1 MSERWESD
9 SLRWIHEV
17 REGKYKRGKG
27 KSLDK
32 LISGP
37 SRKARALAQKLGLQ
51 RVAPGPEAR
60 LFPKREVGSR
70 RSALTAARV
79 NPKLKIQH

>member
-17 REGKYKRGKG
+17 REANYKRGKG

-37 SRKARALAQKLGLQ
+37 SRKARALVRKLRLQ
-51 RVAPGPEAR
+51 RVTLRPEAKP
-60 LFPKREVGSR
+60 LAKRQAGSR
-70 RSALTAARV
+70 
-79 NPKLKIQH
+79 

>member
-17 REGKYKRGKG
+17 REKNYKRGRG

-32 LISGP
+32 LFLGP
-37 SRKARALAQKLGLQ
+37 SREARALVRKLRLQ
-51 RVAPGPEAR
+51 RVALRPEAKP
-60 LFPKREVGSR
+60 FPKRQAGSR
-70 RSALTAARV
+70 
-79 NPKLKIQH
+79 

>member
-17 REGKYKRGKG
+17 REKNYRRARG

-37 SRKARALAQKLGLQ
+37 SRKARVLVRKLRLQ
-51 RVAPGPEAR
+51 RVTLRPETKP
-60 LFPKREVGSR
+60 LPKRQAGSR
-70 RSALTAARV
+70 
-79 NPKLKIQH
+79 

>member
-17 REGKYKRGKG
+17 REANYKRGKG
-27 KSLDK
+27 KSLDR

-37 SRKARALAQKLGLQ
+37 SLKARALVRKLRLQ
-51 RVAPGPEAR
+51 RVTLRPEAKP
-60 LFPKREVGSR
+60 LTKRQTGSR
-70 RSALTAARV
+70 
-79 NPKLKIQH
+79 